1 MHCAPYRIIPP
12 TVIPLCILAFVILSS
27 VFTTQMLA
35 FKMVGVNTSNSIV
48 IDDFTT
54 DVDDYVTVG
63 DDITLNIR
71 LHSVSDKPE
80 HVTLKIV
87 DESNATPKPVDTQ
100 IVILTSWGKSEVAR
114 KTIVENAGENIYVL
128 YYEVYGVSNVYK
140 KVVSIIAH
148 TTSTH
153 SVPLNKAEFYVS
165 YFHFN
170 PQFRAGD
177 PISEERIVNGSIRN
191 LLLMYER
198 YPKYAFTFEIQSLGI
213 ELMAEKYPDVFEL
226 FKKLHDRGQ
235 LELVVTHYSDQLFIA
250 YPELELRKSIEISDE
265 ILKKYNLTRSPI
277 FGCQEWQYSPALKE
291 IMKDYG
297 YTTLVMITATYN
309 NYYNIDANDTFKHY
323 GLCQSNNDSYIIFN
337 RDVKIDDNST
347 TEPFGYK
354 WLYYDDGEQVNTY
367 QNKNDFT
374 YVKEKQHRYE
384 DILRDYDSRNSQYLT
399 ISQLVDVCL
408 ERNIP
413 VKQIPEIPCV
423 TQGGNYLWSGE
434 ERNRYERDVEIMTLR
449 YQARTSLLSAE
460 ATFKYV
466 SNISGV
472 NTSIQEDINKLWK
485 ILLLAEVSDSTG
497 WTPRECEVEYSIDY
511 SNYVITESE
520 KIVDSLLQSLDITQP
535 VVIDTRT
542 NTLYYNP
549 TTPEGTAGE
558 LPINVTCS
566 FKNYTLDVTKYN
578 DKLYYVTLELNT
590 SDIVANRVYF
600 NVTDDAIAYS
610 PMSNGRIFNLRDFMA
625 KECQLF
631 LSNGWIYL
639 GNNVSLISVQT
650 TRYTSVILDSNNI
663 YFKEDNA
670 RPEAIYGFYIYY
682 GTPEDAVN
690 MANRLNV
697 QPCVSS
703 DDITQPIYYT

>member
-1 MHCAPYRIIPP
+1 MII
-12 TVIPLCILAFVILSS
+12 TLCIAVLVVLSS
-27 VFTTQMLA
+27 VFVTQMLA
-35 FKMVGVNTSNSIV
+35 SKIVGIDTSNPIV
-48 IDDFTT
+48 IDGFTT
-54 DVDDYVTVG
+54 DADDHVTVG
-63 DDITLNIR
+63 DVVTFNVR
-71 LHSVSDKPE
+71 LHSMSETPE

-87 DESNATPKPVDTQ
+87 DESNAMPKPVDTQ
-100 IVILTSWGKSEVAR
+100 IVILTSWGESEISSE
-114 KTIVENAGENIYVL
+114 TIVENAGENTYVL
-128 YYEVYGVSNVYK
+128 YYEVYSVSNTYK
-140 KVVSIIAH
+140 EVTINAH

-153 SVPLNKAEFYVS
+153 SIPLDKSEFYVS

-177 PISEERIVNGSIRN
+177 PVSEERIVNGSIRN

-277 FGCQEWQYSPALKE
+277 FGCQEWQYSPALKD

-297 YTTLVMITATYN
+297 YTTLVMLAATYN
-309 NYYNIDANDTFKHY
+309 NYYNIEASGTFERY

-337 RDVKIDDNST
+337 RNVRINGTDT
-347 TEPFGYK
+347 TEPFRYD
-354 WLYYDDGEQVNTY
+354 WLFYGDGERVNTY
-367 QNKNDFT
+367 CNKNDFK

-384 DILRDYDSRNSQYLT
+384 DILRDYDSSSSQYLT

-408 ERNIP
+408 ERNVP

-423 TQGGNYLWSGE
+423 TQGGNYLWLGE
-434 ERNRYERDVEIMTLR
+434 ERNLYERDVEIMTLR

-460 ATFKYV
+460 ATFEYA
-466 SNISGV
+466 SNITGV
-472 NTSIQEDINKLWK
+472 NTSVREDINKLWK
-485 ILLLAEVSDSTG
+485 MLLLAEVSDSTG
-497 WTPRECEVEYSIDY
+497 WTPRECEVTYSIDY
-511 SNYVITESE
+511 SNYVIAESE
-520 KIVDSLLQSLDITQP
+520 KIVNSLLQSLGITQP
-535 VVIDTRT
+535 VVIDTYT
-542 NTLYYNP
+542 NTLYCNP
-549 TTPEGTAGE
+549 IAPEGTTGK
-558 LPINVTCS
+558 LPINLTCS
-566 FKNYTLDVTKYN
+566 FNNYTLDVTKYS

-610 PMSNGRIFNLRDFMA
+610 PMSNGRIFNLRDFMES
-625 KECQLF
+625 KGQLF

-639 GNNVSLISVQT
+639 GNNVSLISAQT
-650 TRYTSVILDSNNI
+650 VRYTSVILDNNSI
-663 YFKEDNA
+663 YFAEDNA
-670 RPEAIYGFYIYY
+670 RPEAIYGFYIYC
-682 GTPEDAVN
+682 GTPEDAMN

-697 QPCVSS
+697 QPCVNSG
-703 DDITQPIYYT
+703 DITQPIYYM